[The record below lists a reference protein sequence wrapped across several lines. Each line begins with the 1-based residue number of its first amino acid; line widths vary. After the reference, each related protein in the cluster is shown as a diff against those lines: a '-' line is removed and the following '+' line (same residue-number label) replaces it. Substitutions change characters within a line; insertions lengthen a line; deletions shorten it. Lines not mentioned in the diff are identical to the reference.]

1 LLGLSDAG
9 LDGWGAPMV
18 VAGLAAAAVVLPL
31 FVLAERPLA
40 DLAWGGR
47 CLVFANAGP
56 VDADAEQGQGRDR
69 VVLLGPLEVAD
80 EQEQQREAR
89 EAGTVLPEA
98 LAALTETPEGSLG
111 WLGELARAGDYE
123 YPVVLDHRFPPKAV
137 CEWAAEVGPTCSWPR
152 PSAGPASACS
162 TAPSRATSRTTPPA
176 PSSWSTS

>member
-1 LLGLSDAG
+1 
-9 LDGWGAPMV
+9 M
-18 VAGLAAAAVVLPL
+18 
-31 FVLAERPLA
+31 
-40 DLAWGGR
+40 GGR

-69 VVLLGPLEVAD
+69 VVLLGPLEVED

-123 YPVVLDHRFPPKAV
+123 YPVVLDQQFPPKAV
-137 CEWAAEVGPTCSWPR
+137 CEWAAEVGPDLLVAAAVRR
-152 PSAGPASACS
+152 PGQRLLHGAFAGHLAYH
-162 TAPSRATSRTTPPA
+162 APCPVLLVH
-176 PSSWSTS
+176 

>member
-1 LLGLSDAG
+1 MGSPYPHIACCLDESDGSAR
-9 LDGWGAPMV
+9 A
-18 VAGLAAAAVVLPL
+18 
-31 FVLAERPLA
+31 LAEARRLRA
-40 DLAWGGR
+40 
-47 CLVFANAGP
+47 
-56 VDADAEQGQGRDR
+56 
-69 VVLLGPLEVAD
+69 LGPGRLSLVHVLETPVP
-80 EQEQQREAR
+80 
-89 EAGTVLPEA
+89 GTVLPEA
-98 LAALTETPEGSLG
+98 MAALTETPEGSLR

>member
-1 LLGLSDAG
+1 MLGLSDAG

-69 VVLLGPLEVAD
+69 VVLLGPLEVED

-111 WLGELARAGDYE
+111 WLGECAGRRLRV
-123 YPVVLDHRFPPKAV
+123 PGR
-137 CEWAAEVGPTCSWPR
+137 PR
-152 PSAGPASACS
+152 PPVPAEGGLRVGGRGRADLLVAAAVRRPGQRLLHGAFAGHLAYH
-162 TAPSRATSRTTPPA
+162 APCPVLVVH
-176 PSSWSTS
+176 